1 MINKTLAC
9 IKAVDYL
16 LWHLLIQKPIPNL
29 PSNMEKLT
37 KIVATISDKYCDEDF
52 LREMHQAGMDVVR
65 INTAHQQPHETL
77 EIMKTIRRI
86 SDRIPFLIDT
96 KGPEIRTVQ
105 EGKEIEVAK
114 CQMIKVAGDPN
125 GASTSDCLFVNY
137 KEFVASLEV
146 GKSIMIDDGDIEL
159 MVVEKH
165 TDHLLCRVMNK
176 GVIKP
181 RKSINLPGSKVT
193 LPSLSAKDRD
203 YIEFSIDHDIDFI
216 AHSFVRNK
224 EDVLAIQ
231 EILDSHNSKIKIIA
245 KIENQEG
252 IDNIDEILPHV
263 YGIMVARGDLAI
275 EVPAEKIPG
284 IQAMLVAKCIRQRKA
299 VIVATQML
307 HSMIENP
314 RPTRAEITD
323 IANAVFS
330 GTDAIMLSGETAYGK
345 YPLESVKT
353 MTRAA
358 REAEKSRS
366 TIAEKRITAHD
377 NEVSGFLCKMAV
389 RSIDALNTRAI
400 ITDTDT
406 GKTARFLSAFRGKTP
421 IYAQCY
427 DKRVQREL
435 ALNFGVYSDYMS
447 VQISKKDF
455 IKHTL
460 GKLVESGEIHHED
473 LIAILAG
480 NFGKKDGPSFVEIST
495 VINLLTSQK

>member
-1 MINKTLAC
+1 
-9 IKAVDYL
+9 
-16 LWHLLIQKPIPNL
+16 
-29 PSNMEKLT
+29 MEKLT
-37 KIVATISDKYCDEDF
+37 KIVATISDKYCEEGF
-52 LREMHQAGMDVVR
+52 LRQMHKAGMDVVR
-65 INTAHQQPHETL
+65 INTAHQEPAQTL
-77 EIMKTIRRI
+77 NIIRTVRNI

-96 KGPEIRTVQ
+96 KGPEIRTVMAGNNITVEKGQ
-105 EGKEIEVAK
+105 I
-114 CQMIKVAGDPN
+114 IKVAGDPD

-137 KEFVASLEV
+137 KEFVASLEI
-146 GKSIMIDDGDIEL
+146 GKSIMIDDGEIEL

-165 TDHLLCRVMNK
+165 DKHLICQVMNH
-176 GVIKP
+176 GIIKP
-181 RKSINLPGSKVT
+181 RKSINLPGSKVK
-193 LPSLSAKDRD
+193 LPSLSEKDRE
-203 YIEFSIDHDIDFI
+203 YIEFSIQQEIDFI

-231 EILDSHNSKIKIIA
+231 EILDKHNSPIKIIA

-252 IDNIDEILPHV
+252 VDNIDEILEHV

-284 IQAMLVAKCIRQRKA
+284 IQARLINKCINARKT

-345 YPLESVKT
+345 YPLESVRT
-353 MTRAA
+353 MTRTA
-358 REAEKSRS
+358 REAEKTRF
-366 TIAEKRITAHD
+366 RIHDHNIIPHD
-377 NEVSGFLCKMAV
+377 NEVSGFLSEMAV
-389 RSIDALNTRAI
+389 HSIEKLNCRAI

-406 GKTARFLSAFRGKTP
+406 GKTAQYLSAFRGRSP

-427 DKRVQREL
+427 DKKVLREL
-435 ALNFGVYSDYMS
+435 ALNFGVYADYMD
-447 VQISKKDF
+447 IELSKKEF

-460 GKLVESGEIHHED
+460 EKLLERNEIHKND
-473 LIAILAG
+473 LIAVLAG
-480 NFGKKDGPSFVEIST
+480 NFGKKAGPSFVEVST
-495 VINLLTSQK
+495 AANMLNSQK